1 MTETKRWAIA
11 LIVSL
16 LITFGGSYW
25 VTTINQARMDIT
37 VTQIIRDVE
46 IADRRG
52 IENAKQITQNRI
64 TLTEV
69 NLGWKS
75 VAKAVEANT
84 AQLTKFTEVLIRLE
98 ERDKLSYRREAKK
111 E

>member
-11 LIVSL
+11 LIVSIL
-16 LITFGGSYW
+16 MTFGGSYW
-25 VTTINQARMDIT
+25 MTTVEQARMDIK
-37 VTQIIRDVE
+37 VAQIIRDGE
-46 IADRRG
+46 ITDKRS
-52 IENAKQITQNRI
+52 IDNAKQIVQNRI

-84 AQLTKFTEVLIRLE
+84 AQLTKFTEVLIRME
-98 ERDKLSYRREAKK
+98 EREKFNYTREAKK